1 MKLNQVISL
10 LTDYT
15 GKIIK
20 VVNNDD
26 KLYQEFSDIGDI
38 ILLYDYEV
46 ICNTT
51 VIAVN
56 IFKNEIEIVT
66 N

>member
-10 LTDYT
+10 ITDYT
-15 GKIIK
+15 GKIINL
-20 VVNNDD
+20 VSNND
-26 KLYQEFSDIGDI
+26 KFCQEFTDIGDI

-51 VIAVN
+51 VIAVS

-66 N
+66 K

>member
-1 MKLNQVISL
+1 MKLNEVITL
-10 LTDYT
+10 ITDYT
-15 GKIIK
+15 GKTIK
-20 VVNNDD
+20 IVSDD
-26 KLYQEFSDIGDI
+26 NILYDEFIDIGDI
-38 ILLYDYEV
+38 IVVYDYEV

>member
-1 MKLNQVISL
+1 MKLNQVVSL
-10 LTDYT
+10 VTDYT
-15 GKIIK
+15 GKLIK
-20 VVNNDD
+20 IVSNDN
-26 KLYQEFSDIGDI
+26 KSYQEFSDIGDI

-66 N
+66 K